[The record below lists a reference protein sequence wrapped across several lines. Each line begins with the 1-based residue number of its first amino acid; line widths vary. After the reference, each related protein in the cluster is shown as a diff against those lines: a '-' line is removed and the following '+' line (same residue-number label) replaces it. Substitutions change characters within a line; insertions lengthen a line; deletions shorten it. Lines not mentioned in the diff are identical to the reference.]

1 MGALRTPRSR
11 LAGARPPGFLLLEL
25 AVAALLFI
33 SAEEEDE
40 EEQDPTEKADL
51 QELLDKGELAVAAA

>member
-1 MGALRTPRSR
+1 M
-11 LAGARPPGFLLLEL
+11 LEL

-40 EEQDPTEKADL
+40 EEQDPTEMADL
-51 QELLDKGELAVAAA
+51 QELLDKGELAAA